1 MISKLSVIVETLV
14 FKRSTNLETIFSP
27 LYSGETIDMCG
38 VELLIVCKHTDT
50 KEAQTIC
57 SLLIFG
63 S

>member
-1 MISKLSVIVETLV
+1 MISKLSVIVETLI
-14 FKRSTNLETIFSP
+14 FRRSTNLETIFSP
-27 LYSGETIDMCG
+27 LYSGETIDMRG
-38 VELLIVCKHTDT
+38 VELLIGKHTDT